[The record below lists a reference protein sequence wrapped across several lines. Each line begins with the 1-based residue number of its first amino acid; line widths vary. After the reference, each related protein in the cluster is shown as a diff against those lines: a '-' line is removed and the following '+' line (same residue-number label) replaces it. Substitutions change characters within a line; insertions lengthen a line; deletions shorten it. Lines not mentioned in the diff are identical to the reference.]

1 MMSKRFQRHWTLFFQ
16 LILHADVVTAPTLEL
31 VYLYNIVRYSAAAVA
46 CGGRAAAA
54 AYYFQPFRWR
64 LQLQPSLAE
73 RAGTATAA
81 VPTDIPCPARYS
93 SVLWLVCSD
102 LPDCRGIPGKSP
114 LRKGLQ
120 TLADRALPRE
130 VTLPRGEGWRG
141 RAGAQLAR
149 PTSTQAPP
157 QSQRSTLQI
166 HVRKAGR
173 KRGE

>member
-1 MMSKRFQRHWTLFFQ
+1 MWY
-16 LILHADVVTAPTLEL
+16 IVTAPTLEL

-46 CGGRAAAA
+46 CGGRAGGCCVLVSAFPVASPAAA
-54 AYYFQPFRWR
+54 VAR
-64 LQLQPSLAE
+64 
-73 RAGTATAA
+73 RACRDRDCSGS
-81 VPTDIPCPARYS
+81 DRYS
-93 SVLWLVCSD
+93 MSGEILVCPLASVFCLTD

-114 LRKGLQ
+114 LGGGLQ

-141 RAGAQLAR
+141 RARTQLAR